1 MEVVV
6 DASIVVKWFVEEEGS
21 DKALRLRDKYIDGE
35 ISIIAPE
42 LIIFEVLNA
51 LYYKRLFSES
61 EMKEISEALE
71 AYSFTLYSLKGE
83 YAEKTIETAVENGIT
98 IYDASYVA
106 LAMIRDT
113 YLYTADEKLIE
124 KLKGEYL
131 KHVKSIKSTSSNT
144 VRI

>member
-6 DASIVVKWFVEEEGS
+6 DASVVVKWFVEEEGS

-83 YAEKTIETAVENGIT
+83 YAEKTVETAVENGIT

-113 YLYTADEKLIE
+113 YMYTADEKLIE

>member
-6 DASIVVKWFVEEEGS
+6 DASVVVKWFVEEEDS

-35 ISIIAPE
+35 IRIIAPE

-113 YLYTADEKLIE
+113 YMYTADEKLIE

>member
-6 DASIVVKWFVEEEGS
+6 DASVVVKWFVEEEGS

-61 EMKEISEALE
+61 EMKEVSEALE
-71 AYSFTLYSLKGE
+71 AYSFTLYALKGE
-83 YAEKTIETAVENGIT
+83 YAEKTVETAVENGIT

-113 YLYTADEKLIE
+113 HMYTADERLIE

-144 VRI
+144 IRI

>member
-6 DASIVVKWFVEEEGS
+6 DASVVVKWFVEEEGS

-42 LIIFEVLNA
+42 LMIFEVLNA

-83 YAEKTIETAVENGIT
+83 YAEKTVETAVENGIT

>member
-83 YAEKTIETAVENGIT
+83 YAEKTVETAVENGIT

-144 VRI
+144 IRI

>member
-83 YAEKTIETAVENGIT
+83 YAEKTVETAVENGIT

-106 LAMIRDT
+106 LARIRDT

-144 VRI
+144 IRI

>member
-6 DASIVVKWFVEEEGS
+6 DASVVVKWFVEEEGS

-83 YAEKTIETAVENGIT
+83 YAEKTVETAVENGIT

-113 YLYTADEKLIE
+113 YLYTADEKLIK